1 MKSPLVYLTAVKLKN
16 QIKDVFKKPAKL
28 IYVLFMA
35 AMLGLVAFSG
45 NLEDG
50 EVLPGGYRPISDLTA
65 ILVLFY
71 TLMFLMIFLNGSAS
85 NTPMFTLSDVTLLFP
100 SPLSPNKILF
110 YGLCRQLGIS
120 LLLGFFLLF
129 QYSWVHQLFGLSYGG
144 LLLIV
149 AGYAV
154 VLFLAQLCAMVV
166 YTRTSGSERAQK
178 LVKRGAIFLTV
189 LYLLW
194 AVLSCKEQLT
204 AVFFRGEEYG
214 AALSAL
220 ADFFSSLSGLLFPVS
235 GWTAGMVGG
244 LLLGKLPVVLSLL
257 ALTAVLVAVLV
268 LLIVKN
274 KSNYYEDVL
283 QTAETAQSAV
293 TAKKEGQLQE
303 ALPKHVKVGKTGLG
317 KGWGASAIYYKHKVE
332 NRRSGVFF
340 LSNTSLIFV
349 VLVIVMS
356 LLFRFMEDGSLVAV
370 FSMATYLQLFS
381 SALGRFNKEI
391 VKPYIYLI
399 PEPPLKKMLY
409 ALKEQ
414 LMTSTIEALLIF
426 LPVGAILQLS
436 PLEILCCIVGRL
448 SFALLFTT
456 GNIVVER
463 VFGTVS
469 SKVLIFFFYFLVL
482 IVLALP
488 GILLGVLLMGALSS
502 LPTVLSIFLGMTA
515 GNVLLSLVA
524 LFLCRN
530 LLQYAE
536 LNNQ

>member
-1 MKSPLVYLTAVKLKN
+1 MKSPLIYLTAVKLKN
-16 QIKDVFKKPAKL
+16 QIKDFVNKPAKL
-28 IYVLFMA
+28 IYVLFLA

-45 NLEDG
+45 NVQDEEMFL
-50 EVLPGGYRPISDLTA
+50 GGHRPLSDLTA

-71 TLMFLMIFLNGSAS
+71 TFMFLMIFLTGSAS

-129 QYSWVHQLFGLSYGG
+129 QYSWLHGLFGLSYGG

-149 AGYAV
+149 AGYAA
-154 VLFLAQLCAMVV
+154 VLFLAQLCAMAV
-166 YTRTSGSERAQK
+166 YTRTSGNERAQK
-178 LVKRGAIFLTV
+178 LVKRGSVVLTAA
-189 LYLLW
+189 YLLC
-194 AVLSCKEQLT
+194 AVLACQDALVS
-204 AVFFRGEEYG
+204 VFFRGEG
-214 AALSAL
+214 HFAALSAL
-220 ADFFSSLSGLLFPVS
+220 SDFFSTLPGLLFPVS
-235 GWTAGMVGG
+235 GWAAGMVGS
-244 LLLGKLPVVLSLL
+244 LLQGNTALVWLFL
-257 ALTAVLVAVLV
+257 ALTALLIVVLV

-293 TAKKEGQLQE
+293 TAKKEGMLQE
-303 ALPKHVKVGKTGLG
+303 GLPKHVKVGKIGLG
-317 KGWGASAIYYKHKVE
+317 KGWGASTIYYKHKVE

-340 LSNTSLIFV
+340 LSNI
-349 VLVIVMS
+349 S
-356 LLFRFMEDGSLVAV
+356 LLFVVIIIVASVGLRFMEEASLVAV
-370 FSMATYLQLFS
+370 FSMATYMQLFS
-381 SALGRFNKEI
+381 TALGRFNKELS
-391 VKPYIYLI
+391 KPYLYLI

-409 ALKEQ
+409 ALKER
-414 LMTSTIEALLIF
+414 LMTDSIEALLIF
-426 LPVGAILQLS
+426 IPVSLILGLS
-436 PLEILCCIVGRL
+436 PLDCVLCILGRL
-448 SFALLFTT
+448 SFALLFTA

-469 SKVLIFFFYFLVL
+469 SKVLVFFFYFLVL
-482 IVLALP
+482 ILMMLP
-488 GILLGVLLMGALSS
+488 GILLGVLLMAL
-502 LPTVLSIFLGMTA
+502 LPVLPEILTMFLGMGV
-515 GNVLLSLVA
+515 GNVVLALLA